1 LTIAAPP
8 LMIRTLRRPSLD
20 KTERLRE
27 ILGLRRTPIKIGFLS
42 EPPPGV
48 ERWTG
53 AAAPA
58 GCVFWAKA
66 MEGKTFFTV
75 PADHYNC
82 AIGSYTH
89 KIGLPAERANELD
102 STLGFM
108 IETRY
113 LDRAEI
119 PAIPTL
125 PETPAAI
132 AYGPAGSSA
141 FKGDV
146 VLLALTPAQ
155 STLIYEAALKA
166 GVAQMSNA
174 AFSRPS
180 CAILPYSARQGLLAL
195 SFGCKGNRTFTGLP
209 DDEMYISVPAAK
221 WDEIVDR
228 LLEVHRSNLTMGN
241 YYQAHHA
248 KFAKS

>member
-1 LTIAAPP
+1 
-8 LMIRTLRRPSLD
+8 MD

-27 ILGLRRTPIKIGFLS
+27 ILGLRRTPIKIGFLK
-42 EPPPGV
+42 EPPPGL
-48 ERWTG
+48 ERWSG
-53 AAAPA
+53 PAAPA

-66 MEGKTFFTV
+66 MEGQAFFTL

-89 KIGLPAERANELD
+89 KIG
-102 STLGFM
+102 
-108 IETRY
+108 
-113 LDRAEI
+113 
-119 PAIPTL
+119 IPTL
-125 PETPAAI
+125 AETPGAI
-132 AYGPAGSSA
+132 AYAPADSDA
-141 FKGDV
+141 FTGDV
-146 VLLALTPAQ
+146 VLLAVTPAQ

-166 GVAQMSNA
+166 GVAEMSNA

-180 CAILPYSARQGLLAL
+180 CAILPHTAQQGVLAL
-195 SFGCKGNRTFTGLP
+195 SFGCRGNRTFTDLP
-209 DDEMYISVPAAK
+209 DDEMYISLPAAK